1 MASCRCDESFIAF
14 ITHSRR
20 EEGRRPPRGRSEA
33 LPTLSLPDSLSP
45 FQLTPS
51 KLTTLHDGATRRSS
65 TNPSTGRVPPR
76 VPAPHVA
83 ALPLPALRPR
93 LLSIAY
99 AAITPCRSCTRTTT
113 LGRRPFLDSSS
124 WSMCT
129 HTRVPRVFSAQ
140 RSLDPCRHPEGPE
153 RVGADRW
160 FANHSILLV
169 LFISA
174 EQVY

>member
-1 MASCRCDESFIAF
+1 MRHSLHSLLIRDE
-14 ITHSRR
+14 RR
-20 EEGRRPPRGRSEA
+20 GDAHHAADQEPA
-33 LPTLSLPDSLSP
+33 NSLSP
-45 FQLTPS
+45 TRSLLFNSHPQNS
-51 KLTTLHDGATRRSS
+51 QRSTTELHDGAPRSS

-76 VPAPHVA
+76 APAPHVA

-124 WSMCT
+124 WIMCT

-160 FANHSILLV
+160 FANHSIV